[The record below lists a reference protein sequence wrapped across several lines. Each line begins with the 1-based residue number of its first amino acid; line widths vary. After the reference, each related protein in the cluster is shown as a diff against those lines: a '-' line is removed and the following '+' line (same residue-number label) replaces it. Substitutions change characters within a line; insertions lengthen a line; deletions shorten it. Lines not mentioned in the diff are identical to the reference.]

1 MIDPFTAI
9 GLTTNIVHLIEVGV
23 KVVGTA
29 HELTASG
36 TTKAYEELKSISAE
50 TTAVCAEVQSQLGP
64 PKPTGARGAG
74 EKRKHDERTRAQRK
88 KGTFGGERV
97 SEGES
102 DLEDDETTDGDEDS
116 KAPHQDFDRLDEDG
130 EWIFQPLPP
139 LADER
144 AQFKSQEGI
153 RSLAGKTRDVAE
165 QLSAYLKGLSL
176 SAEQQIQHASK
187 PRHERGFNAA
197 KLTVKG
203 MGKKATVEKMRKSL
217 KALQQGMVLRL
228 LAAQRCVSNSRKS

>member
-23 KVVGTA
+23 KVVSTA

-64 PKPTGARGAG
+64 PKSSGAGGAG

-88 KGTFGGERV
+88 KGTFGGEQV

-102 DLEDDETTDGDEDS
+102 DLEDDETTDGDADF
-116 KAPHQDFDRLDEDG
+116 KAPHQDFDRFLDQDG
-130 EWIFQPLPP
+130 EEIFPPLPP
-139 LADER
+139 VANER

-153 RSLAGKTRDVAE
+153 RSLAGKTKDVAE
-165 QLSAYLKGLSL
+165 ELSAYLKGLSL

-197 KLTVKG
+197 KLTLKG

-228 LAAQRCVSNSRKS
+228 LAAQR